1 MKNDGVSLVIW
12 NGTLNGC
19 ESGFC
24 CENRINISCMKMNVD
39 VFMCGTKKCEH
50 FSCVVPGEI
59 SSLSLRFQF
68 VRGNMLRTGINRTVS
83 KISSCQVN
91 GKNRSHN

>member
-19 ESGFC
+19 ENESGFY

-39 VFMCGTKKCEH
+39 VFMCDTKKCEH
-50 FSCVVPGEI
+50 FSYVVPGEI
-59 SSLSLRFQF
+59 CNLSLRFQ
-68 VRGNMLRTGINRTVS
+68 VARGNMLCTDI
-83 KISSCQVN
+83 KKDC
-91 GKNRSHN
+91 H